1 MARNNARFVSL
12 DDGRKILLTRS
23 FDSSL
28 ITRILQMN
36 EEQRKQM
43 WRKSGQFDVS
53 KGADLLEQK
62 KKLLMT

>member
-1 MARNNARFVSL
+1 LARNNARFVSL